1 MLTRLLSNDF
11 PRSKPLAIVLVL
23 IFLALAF
30 TPFLIPGVKALNVAA
45 KVLVFIVLVASFD
58 LLLGYT
64 GIVSFAHT
72 MFFGIGAYGV
82 AIASTRLGAGW
93 SSLAIG
99 IAAALALSFVLA
111 AAIGLFSLR
120 VRAIFFSMITLAFAA
135 AFQTL
140 ASQLSEF
147 TGGEDGLT
155 FKMPEVLSP
164 GFSLSETP
172 FLGVSLDGRLICYYL
187 LFVVAVVLFLAM
199 LRIVNSPFGR
209 VLQAIRENEF
219 RAEAI
224 GYRVVVY
231 RTVSSVLSALF
242 ATLAGAMLA
251 IWLRYNG
258 PDTTLSFEIMLD
270 VLLIVVIG
278 GMGTIYG
285 AAIGSGLFVIAQS
298 YLQDLLKLASDAAS
312 GLPWLAALL
321 SPDRWLLWLGVLFV
335 LSVYYFPT
343 GVVGRLRA
351 LRVQP
356 APRLP
361 SPPAAPVAA
370 SHKSIQGD
378 YVENS

>member
-1 MLTRLLSNDF
+1 MLNRILSNDF
-11 PRSKPLAIVLVL
+11 PRSRL
-23 IFLALAF
+23 LALLLVAVLLGLAF
-30 TPFLIPGVKALNVAA
+30 APFIFPGVKPLSVAA
-45 KVLVFIVLVASFD
+45 KVLVFVVLVASFD

-82 AIASTRLGAGW
+82 AIACTNMGPTWEAVAVGLVASLGL
-93 SSLAIG
+93 SFLLSLA
-99 IAAALALSFVLA
+99 V
-111 AAIGLFSLR
+111 GLFSLR
-120 VRAIFFSMITLAFAA
+120 VRAIFFAMITLAVAS

-140 ASQLSEF
+140 ASQLSDI

-155 FKMPEVLSP
+155 FKLPELLMPSHE
-164 GFSLSETP
+164 FFETP
-172 FLGVSLDGRLICYYL
+172 FLGVTVDGRLLTYYA
-187 LFVVAVVLFLAM
+187 LFVTTLVLLLAL

-231 RTVSSVLSALF
+231 RTTSSVLSALF
-242 ATLAGAMLA
+242 ATVAGAMLA
-251 IWLRYNG
+251 LWLRYNG
-258 PDTTLSFEIMLD
+258 PDTSLSFEIMMD

-285 AAIGSGLFVIAQS
+285 AAVGAVLFLVAQS
-298 YLQDLLKLASDAAS
+298 YLQDLLRIASEATTAVPVLS
-312 GLPWLAALL
+312 ALL

-343 GVVGRLRA
+343 GVVGRLRTSA
-351 LRVQP
+351 TLKRAV
-356 APRLP
+356 
-361 SPPAAPVAA
+361 S
-370 SHKSIQGD
+370 QGGPK
-378 YVENS
+378 

>member
-1 MLTRLLSNDF
+1 MLNRILSHDF
-11 PRSKPLAIVLVL
+11 PRSRVLAFLLLVL
-23 IFLALAF
+23 LIALAGA
-30 TPFLIPGVKALNVAA
+30 PFIFHGVKALDVAA

-82 AIASTRLGAGW
+82 AVAMTRLGPTWG
-93 SSLAIG
+93 SLG
-99 IAAALALSFVLA
+99 LGLLAALALSFVLA
-111 AAIGLFSLR
+111 LLVGLFSLR
-120 VRAIFFSMITLAFAA
+120 VRAIFFAMITLAVAS
-135 AFQTL
+135 AFLTL
-140 ASQLSEF
+140 ASQLSDI

-155 FKMPEVLSP
+155 YKVPEWLSP
-164 GFSLSETP
+164 SFEFAEQP
-172 FLGVSLDGRLICYYL
+172 FLGVTLDGRLLCYYL
-187 LFVVAVVLFLAM
+187 LFVTATLLLLAL

-231 RTVSSVLSALF
+231 RTTSSILSALF
-242 ATLAGAMLA
+242 ACLAGAMLA
-251 IWLRYNG
+251 LWLRYNG
-258 PDTTLSFEIMLD
+258 PDTSLSFEVMMD

-285 AAIGSGLFVIAQS
+285 SAIGAALFLIAQS
-298 YLQDLLKLASDAAS
+298 YLQDLLRLGSEAAAAW
-312 GLPWLAALL
+312 PWLSALL

-351 LRVQP
+351 NAAGARV
-356 APRLP
+356 
-361 SPPAAPVAA
+361 
-370 SHKSIQGD
+370 
-378 YVENS
+378 

>member
-1 MLTRLLSNDF
+1 MLNRLLSNDF
-11 PRSKPLAIVLVL
+11 PRSRVLAVLLLMVL
-23 IFLALAF
+23 LGLLFAPFIF
-30 TPFLIPGVKALNVAA
+30 PGVKALSVAA

-72 MFFGIGAYGV
+72 MFFGIGAYGIS
-82 AIASTRLGAGW
+82 IASTRMGPGWETLALGLTG
-93 SSLAIG
+93 SLLLSMLLSLA
-99 IAAALALSFVLA
+99 V
-111 AAIGLFSLR
+111 GLFSLR
-120 VRAIFFSMITLAFAA
+120 VRAIFFAMITLAVAS

-140 ASQLSEF
+140 ASQLSDF

-155 FKMPEVLSP
+155 YKLPDVLMPSHQFLEQPL
-164 GFSLSETP
+164 
-172 FLGVSLDGRLICYYL
+172 LGVTVDGRLLTYYL
-187 LFVVAVVLFLAM
+187 LLAAAVLLVLAL

-231 RTVSSVLSALF
+231 RTLSSVLSALF
-242 ATLAGAMLA
+242 ACLAGAMLA
-251 IWLRYNG
+251 LWLRYNG
-258 PDTTLSFEIMLD
+258 PDTSLSFEIMMD

-285 AAIGSGLFVIAQS
+285 AVIGSVLFLVAQS
-298 YLQDLLKLASDAAS
+298 YLQDLLRLGSEATV
-312 GLPWLAALL
+312 GLPWLAAAL
-321 SPDRWLLWLGVLFV
+321 SPERWLLWLGVLFV

-351 LRVQP
+351 
-356 APRLP
+356 
-361 SPPAAPVAA
+361 AAAGG
-370 SHKSIQGD
+370 K
-378 YVENS
+378 

>member
-1 MLTRLLSNDF
+1 MLNRLLSGDY
-11 PRSKPLAIVLVL
+11 PRSKVLAAILLAVLL
-23 IFLALAF
+23 GLALA
-30 TPFLIPGVKALNVAA
+30 PFLFPGVKALNVAA
-45 KVLVFIVLVASFD
+45 KVLVFVVLVASFD

-72 MFFGIGAYGV
+72 MFFGIGAYGIAV
-82 AIASTRLGAGW
+82 ATTRMGPTWSALLVGVGGALLL
-93 SSLAIG
+93 SLLLSLA
-99 IAAALALSFVLA
+99 V
-111 AAIGLFSLR
+111 GLFSLR
-120 VRAIFFSMITLAFAA
+120 VRAIFFAMITLAVAA

-140 ASQLSEF
+140 ASQLSEW

-155 FKMPEVLSP
+155 FRLPEVLSP
-164 GFSLSETP
+164 SFEPFETE
-172 FLGVSLDGRLICYYL
+172 FLGVLIDGKIITYYL
-187 LFVVAVVLFLAM
+187 LFVVAVVLVLAL

-231 RTVSSVLSALF
+231 RTLSSVLSALF
-242 ATLAGAMLA
+242 ATLAGCMLA

-258 PDTTLSFEIMLD
+258 PDTSLSFEIMMD
-270 VLLIVVIG
+270 CLLIVVIG

-285 AAIGSGLFVIAQS
+285 SVIGAVLFLVAQS
-298 YLQDLLKLASDAAS
+298 YLQDLLRLASEAAS

-343 GVVGRLRA
+343 GVVGRLRS
-351 LRVQP
+351 LR
-356 APRLP
+356 
-361 SPPAAPVAA
+361 AAR
-370 SHKSIQGD
+370 
-378 YVENS
+378 

>member
-1 MLTRLLSNDF
+1 MLNRLLSNDF
-11 PRSKPLAIVLVL
+11 PRNRVLAVILVAL
-23 IFLALAF
+23 LLALAF
-30 TPFLIPGVKALNVAA
+30 APFLFPGVKALSVAA

-72 MFFGIGAYGV
+72 MFFGIGAYGI
-82 AIASTRLGAGW
+82 AIASTRMGPGWGALLVGV
-93 SSLAIG
+93 LL
-99 IAAALALSFVLA
+99 ALALSFVLSL
-111 AAIGLFSLR
+111 AIGLFSLR
-120 VRAIFFSMITLAFAA
+120 VKAIFFAMITLAVAT

-140 ASQLSEF
+140 ASQLSDL

-164 GFSLSETP
+164 GFQLSETP
-172 FLGVSLDGRLICYYL
+172 LFGVSLDGRLICYYL
-187 LFVVAVVLFLAM
+187 LFFAALFLLLAL

-231 RTVSSVLSALF
+231 RTTSSVLSALF

-258 PDTTLSFEIMLD
+258 PDTSLSFDLMLE

-285 AAIGSGLFVIAQS
+285 AAIGAGLFVVAQS
-298 YLQDLLKLASDAAS
+298 YLQDLLKVGSDATA
-312 GLPWLAALL
+312 GWPWLSALL
-321 SPDRWLLWLGVLFV
+321 SPDRWLLWLGLLFV

-351 LRVQP
+351 MR
-356 APRLP
+356 PRP
-361 SPPAAPVAA
+361 
-370 SHKSIQGD
+370 
-378 YVENS
+378 